1 MKRLLVLLGLIAL
14 PLFAAAAESPE
25 VLLTSA
31 GDLFSIASEAPAE
44 GSTGSHASLH
54 LVLTERR
61 GDQTIREIVPA
72 TLERGQHTNPLL
84 GYDKESGTL
93 FVFWIWIQHPGAI
106 YNQLFFV
113 TRDSAGKWSEPTEF
127 GSPYNYIENLRVA
140 VTRKVA
146 GANDDESS
154 AALSIHAAWWEF
166 DTRTG
171 RSSAEYRM
179 LSIENG
185 HVDEVGRLDLSQF
198 VDRNNAGFA
207 EIDRTVLKYPIL
219 VPSSKQDSVLLTFG
233 AFETQNFTQVRITPK
248 IKGEGRLRVPIGKRV
263 GGFVAP
269 RMNVN
274 AGSTLGG
281 VFGENDTLAF
291 YTTAEGAVRYAILN
305 NGEWSETRSIVLD
318 DRVSNDLAVSAL
330 RKMVAEQ

>member
-44 GSTGSHASLH
+44 DSTSQATQH

-61 GDQTIREIVPA
+61 DDQIIREIVPA
-72 TLERGQHTNPLL
+72 TMERGKHTNPLL
-84 GYDKESGTL
+84 GYDGDSGTL
-93 FVFWIWIQHPGAI
+93 FVFWIQHLGSH
-106 YNQLFFV
+106 YNQLLFV

-127 GSPYNYIENLRVA
+127 GSPYNLRENLRVA

-146 GANDDESS
+146 DATGIQSS
-154 AALSIHAAWWEF
+154 AGLSIHATWWEF
-166 DTRTG
+166 DTRTL
-171 RSSAEYRM
+171 RESAQYHM
-179 LSIENG
+179 LSIDNG
-185 HVDEVGRLDLSQF
+185 IVVDVAELDLSQF
-198 VDRNNAGFA
+198 VDRNHAGYA
-207 EIDRTVLKYPIL
+207 EIDRTVLKYPML
-219 VPSSKQDSVLLTFG
+219 VTSSKQDSVLLTFG
-233 AFETQNFTQVRITPK
+233 AFETQNFTQIRITPK

-263 GGFVAP
+263 GGFTAP

-274 AGSTLGG
+274 AGSSLEG
-281 VFGENDTLAF
+281 VFGENDTLAL
-291 YTTAEGAVRYAILN
+291 YTAVEGAVRYAILS
-305 NGEWSETRSIVLD
+305 NGEWSETRTIMLD

>member
-44 GSTGSHASLH
+44 GSTSQATLH

-61 GDQTIREIVPA
+61 DDQLIREIVPA
-72 TLERGQHTNPLL
+72 TMERGKHTNPLL
-84 GYDKESGTL
+84 GYDGDSGTL
-93 FVFWIWIQHPGAI
+93 FVFWIQHLGAI

-113 TRDSAGKWSEPTEF
+113 TRDSAGHWSEPTEF
-127 GSPYNYIENLRVA
+127 GNPYNYRENLRVA
-140 VTRKVA
+140 VTRKVT
-146 GANDDESS
+146 GENGVDSS
-154 AALSIHAAWWEF
+154 AGLSIHATWWEF
-166 DTRTG
+166 DSRTG
-171 RSSAEYRM
+171 RESAQYHM

-185 HVDEVGRLDLSQF
+185 SVVDVGELDLSQF
-198 VDRNNAGFA
+198 VDHNNAGYA
-207 EIDRTVLKYPIL
+207 EIDRTVLKYPMF
-219 VPSSKQDSVLLTFG
+219 VTSSRQDNVLLTFG

-263 GGFVAP
+263 GGFTAP

-274 AGSTLGG
+274 AGSSLEG
-281 VFGENDTLAF
+281 VFGENNTLAL
-291 YTTAEGAVRYAILN
+291 YTNVDDAIRYAILS
-305 NGEWSETRSIVLD
+305 NGEWSETRTIMLD

>member
-25 VLLTSA
+25 VLLTTT

-44 GSTGSHASLH
+44 GSTSEATQH

-61 GDQTIREIVPA
+61 GDQIVREIVPA

-84 GYDKESGTL
+84 GYDGESGTL

-106 YNQLFFV
+106 YNQLLFV
-113 TRDSAGKWSEPTEF
+113 TRDSSGKWSEPTEF
-127 GSPYNYIENLRVA
+127 GSQFNYVENLRVA
-140 VTRKVA
+140 VTRKVT
-146 GANDDESS
+146 GADGQESS
-154 AALSIHAAWWEF
+154 AGLSIHAAWWEF

-185 HVDEVGRLDLSQF
+185 RVDEVGKLDLSQF
-198 VDRNNAGFA
+198 VDRNNAGYA
-207 EIDRTVLKYPIL
+207 EIDRTVLKYPML

-263 GGFVAP
+263 GGFTAP

-274 AGSTLGG
+274 AGSSLEG
-281 VFGENDTLAF
+281 VFGENDTLAL
-291 YTTAEGAVRYAILN
+291 YTAVDGAIRYAILN
-305 NGEWSETRSIVLD
+305 KGEWSETRTIMLD

>member
-14 PLFAAAAESPE
+14 PLFAAAAESSE

-31 GDLFSIASEAPAE
+31 GDLFSVSSEVPAE
-44 GSTGSHASLH
+44 DSSSQATMH

-72 TLERGQHTNPLL
+72 TLERGKHTNPLL
-84 GYDKESGTL
+84 GYDGESGTL

-106 YNQLFFV
+106 YNQLLFV
-113 TRDSAGKWSEPTEF
+113 TRDSAGHWSEPTEF

-146 GANDDESS
+146 GADGEESS
-154 AALSIHAAWWEF
+154 VGLSIHAAWWEF
-166 DTRTG
+166 DTHTARE
-171 RSSAEYRM
+171 SAQYRM

-185 HVDEVGRLDLSQF
+185 HVIDVGQLDLSQF
-198 VDRNNAGFA
+198 VDRNNAGYA

-219 VPSSKQDSVLLTFG
+219 VTSSKQDSVLLTFG
-233 AFETQNFTQVRITPK
+233 AFETKSFTQVRITPRF
-248 IKGEGRLRVPIGKRV
+248 KGEARLRVPGGKRV
-263 GGFVAP
+263 TGFPAP

-274 AGSTLGG
+274 AGSSLEG
-281 VFGENDTLAF
+281 VFGENDALAL
-291 YTTAEGAVRYAILN
+291 YTAADGAVRYAILKDS
-305 NGEWSETRSIVLD
+305 EWSETRTILLD

>member
-44 GSTGSHASLH
+44 GSTSQATLQ

-61 GDQTIREIVPA
+61 GDEIIREIVPA
-72 TLERGQHTNPLL
+72 TMERGKHTNPLL
-84 GYDKESGTL
+84 GYDGDSGTL
-93 FVFWIWIQHPGAI
+93 FVFWIQHLGSH
-106 YNQLFFV
+106 YNQLLFV
-113 TRDSAGKWSEPTEF
+113 TRDIDGKWSEPTEF
-127 GSPYNYIENLRVA
+127 GSPFNLRENLRVA

-146 GANDDESS
+146 EANGLDSS
-154 AALSIHAAWWEF
+154 AALSIHATWWEF
-166 DTRTG
+166 DTHTLRH
-171 RSSAEYRM
+171 SAQYHM
-179 LSIENG
+179 LSIDNG
-185 HVDEVGRLDLSQF
+185 RVVGVAELDLSQF
-198 VDRNNAGFA
+198 VDRNHAGYA
-207 EIDRTVLKYPIL
+207 EIDRTVLKYPML

-263 GGFVAP
+263 GGFTAP

-274 AGSTLGG
+274 AGSSLGG
-281 VFGENDTLAF
+281 VFGESGTVAL
-291 YTTAEGAVRYAILN
+291 YTTEEGAVRYAILS